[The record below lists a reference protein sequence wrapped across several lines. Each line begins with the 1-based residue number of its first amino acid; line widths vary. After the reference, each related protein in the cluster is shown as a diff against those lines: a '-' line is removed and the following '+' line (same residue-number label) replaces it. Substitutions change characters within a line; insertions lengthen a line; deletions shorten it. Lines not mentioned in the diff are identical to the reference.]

1 MTPCAVPN
9 DIVKSHGYTIQ
20 HCGQLTPLVQGAL
33 ENIYDVLLLAISD
46 SHYGVDSAPYQAFF
60 KSSYYET
67 IVEKILVYILLGEAI
82 RLDLDKDPIRPQIV
96 CALKNDTVTFSTAH
110 TDIDVYQACTN
121 DPFATVIYY
130 PERSDIFICATFFKL
145 RAQPIPQNCP
155 TVNVATNKFEGNY
168 GAFWL
173 SRMYFLLHELVNFY
187 IGLTL
192 EDRIQASTDE
202 KIDWNY
208 AFSLPAD
215 SATYNALNYVLYV
228 ASKYIFTSGHWHGK
242 LLSMV
247 RR

>member
-20 HCGQLTPLVQGAL
+20 HCGQFTFLVQKAL
-33 ENIYDVLLLAISD
+33 ENLYDVLLPAISD
-46 SHYGVDSAPYQAFF
+46 THYGVGSAPYQAFF

-67 IVEKILVYILLGEAI
+67 IVEKILEYILFGEAI
-82 RLDLDKDPIRPQIV
+82 RLELDKDPVRPHIV
-96 CALKNDTVTFSTAH
+96 CALKSDTVTFSTAH
-110 TDIDVYQACTN
+110 SNIDVYQACTN

-130 PERSDIFICATFFKL
+130 PETSDIFICAKFFDL
-145 RAQPIPQNCP
+145 IAQPIPQNCP

-168 GAFWL
+168 GAFWV
-173 SRMYFLLHELVNFY
+173 SQMYFLLHELVNFY
-187 IGLTL
+187 IGRTL
-192 EDRIQASTDE
+192 EDRMQAQTDE

-208 AFSLPAD
+208 AISLPAD
-215 SATYNALNYVLYV
+215 NATYNALNYVLYV
-228 ASKYIFTSGHWHGK
+228 ASEYIFTSSHWYGK